1 MEVKNMKHGIPKKD
15 KMYLVKKVYVGW
27 DLVPANSKK
36 EAKEIISDT
45 NSYIKEIYDDGSIER
60 VQLSYEDVGWIK
72 IKVKKMMS
80 KIHRAIHKQ
89 MQLPDSQYRKKLPTS
104 YQETKSIG
112 AWVSI
117 KNSVVGEVD
126 IKASDRLNK
135 YPIDTT
141 NINQCN

>member
-80 KIHRAIHKQ
+80 KMNRAIQKQ

-141 NINQCN
+141 NIN